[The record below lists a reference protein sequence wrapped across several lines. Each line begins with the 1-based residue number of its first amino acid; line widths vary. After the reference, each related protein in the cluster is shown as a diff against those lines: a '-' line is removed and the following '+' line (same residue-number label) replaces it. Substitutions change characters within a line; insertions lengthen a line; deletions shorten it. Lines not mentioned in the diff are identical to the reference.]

1 MGSVKIFFWQAVAKE
16 ESLKEVNQRRENQRR
31 ENLLAVASIFS
42 DGGEDIE
49 VGDIEVEDIG
59 KSCVEKELS
68 KRREKIRLFKE
79 REERKRNFFMVL
91 SLLIYGIM
99 VGFAIAAILTAAI
112 LIFVVLPYFIIKGVL
127 FYKRTSRYFNIG
139 LM

>member
-1 MGSVKIFFWQAVAKE
+1 MAKE
-16 ESLKEVNQRRENQRR
+16 DSLKEVNQRRENI
-31 ENLLAVASIFS
+31 LAVASIFS
-42 DGGEDIE
+42 DGGGDIE
-49 VGDIEVEDIG
+49 VGDIGVEDIEVEDIG

-68 KRREKIRLFKE
+68 KRREKIRLVRE

-99 VGFAIAAILTAAI
+99 AGFGIAGILTVAI

-127 FYKRTSRYFNIG
+127 LYRRASRYFNIG